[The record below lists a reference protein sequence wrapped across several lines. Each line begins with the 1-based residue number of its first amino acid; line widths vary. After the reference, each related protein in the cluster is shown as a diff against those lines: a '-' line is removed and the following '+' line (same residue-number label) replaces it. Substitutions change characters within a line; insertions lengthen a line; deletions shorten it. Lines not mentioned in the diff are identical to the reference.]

1 MCILCVLF
9 FKNKQCHSKELNFH
23 SLIAKDYSIK
33 IYSFD
38 GKLMSPS
45 NYKLNN
51 NHLDI
56 SLLSI
61 GIFIIEVNMGN
72 KLITKKV
79 IKQ

>member
-1 MCILCVLF
+1 
-9 FKNKQCHSKELNFH
+9 
-23 SLIAKDYSIK
+23 
-33 IYSFD
+33 
-38 GKLMSPS
+38 MSPS